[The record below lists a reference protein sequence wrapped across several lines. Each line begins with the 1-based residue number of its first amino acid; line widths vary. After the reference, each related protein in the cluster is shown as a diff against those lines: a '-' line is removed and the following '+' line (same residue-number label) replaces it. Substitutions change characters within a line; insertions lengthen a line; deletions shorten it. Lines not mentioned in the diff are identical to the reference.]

1 MLSKCVDACGFARSN
16 ITTNDRNS
24 KSVAWHSDHWVVLNG
39 QVRTHMW
46 VVVVAVAVLI
56 LVSRGCAKCSDNVIL
71 VHMSQCTQKMG
82 HMLTA
87 NSANSKDN
95 YTYLNSCCPTAL
107 IVVNYYCY
115 FISRYSLARWQL
127 SGKLPQTGA
136 FLCKTELK
144 LSWPDAES
152 KQSNTI
158 SVFSLFL
165 KPVAAVGMLIE
176 LSYYV
181 SSMRCVSCVYLWQ

>member
-95 YTYLNSCCPTAL
+95 YTYLNSCCPTVINIAL
-107 IVVNYYCY
+107 IVLNYNCY
-115 FISRYSLARWQL
+115 FISRPSSSFLDLTLNRSNRILFHYFHYFWSPWLQWECSL
-127 SGKLPQTGA
+127 S
-136 FLCKTELK
+136 
-144 LSWPDAES
+144 
-152 KQSNTI
+152 
-158 SVFSLFL
+158 
-165 KPVAAVGMLIE
+165 
-176 LSYYV
+176 
-181 SSMRCVSCVYLWQ
+181 